1 MSQTGLITPR
11 QGRIRSRLASVWVYR
26 GFIFGSVKREFQA
39 RYRNS
44 LFGAAWTVLNPLAMV
59 LIYTLVFSQ
68 IMRTRLPGVD
78 SNFAYSIFLMA
89 GLLPWGFFTEMLSRY
104 QTMFLENAN
113 LIKKVSFPKL
123 CLPFIAL
130 LNSLVSFSIIFSIFL
145 IFLLV
150 SGNMPGWPILSFVP
164 LLLLQI
170 FFTVGLG
177 TLLAVLN
184 VFFRDIGQL
193 FPILLQFWFWL
204 TPIVYS
210 IDIIPTAFRSLLE
223 INPLLPLTV
232 AYQGVFV
239 LGVWPDWT
247 SLFPLL
253 IISSFLMA
261 LALRLFRKQAG
272 DMVDEL

>member
-26 GFIFGSVKREFQA
+26 GFIFGSVKREFEA